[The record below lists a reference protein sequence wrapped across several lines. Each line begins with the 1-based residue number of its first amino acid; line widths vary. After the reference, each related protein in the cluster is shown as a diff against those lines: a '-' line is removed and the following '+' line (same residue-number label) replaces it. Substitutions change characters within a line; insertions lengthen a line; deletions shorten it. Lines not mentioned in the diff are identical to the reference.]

1 MINKFVLTSIP
12 GGGIL
17 PIMAYTARGDS
28 TRKGYAFR
36 LQVYFMVG
44 ISLVEVY
51 EGQRRKSV
59 NSVCKQAQ
67 NGEQIHFMDGKKLG
81 KRSGL

>member
-1 MINKFVLTSIP
+1 
-12 GGGIL
+12 
-17 PIMAYTARGDS
+17 
-28 TRKGYAFR
+28 
-36 LQVYFMVG
+36 MVG

-67 NGEQIHFMDGKKLG
+67 NDEQIHFMDGKKLG

>member
-1 MINKFVLTSIP
+1 
-12 GGGIL
+12 
-17 PIMAYTARGDS
+17 
-28 TRKGYAFR
+28 
-36 LQVYFMVG
+36 MVG

-51 EGQRRKSV
+51 DGLRRKSV

-67 NGEQIHFMDGKKLG
+67 NGEQMHFVDGKKLG

>member
-1 MINKFVLTSIP
+1 
-12 GGGIL
+12 
-17 PIMAYTARGDS
+17 
-28 TRKGYAFR
+28 
-36 LQVYFMVG
+36 MVG

-51 EGQRRKSV
+51 EGLRRKSV

-67 NGEQIHFMDGKKLG
+67 NGEQMHFMDGKKLG